1 MASPERSLW
10 KHLVGGCGAGV
21 ATTVILHPI
30 ELVKVRLQAQDTKA
44 GESGPAARGGKP
56 STSSSSSSALPRY
69 RGTQDALRSIVRVEG
84 WRGLYAGES
93 DTEPPR
99 IHTHTHTKRT
109 PTDLPLSLTSPSA
122 LPRAPPRNVGLA
134 PSVLGSGVAWG
145 LYFMAYN
152 AFKGQFRSE
161 PGVGIG
167 SSSSGPVRHVPLSPL
182 QNLVCAAEAGAMVT
196 LMTNPIWVLK
206 TRLQLQLGGGMK
218 ASGAAGVAADRYA
231 GMTSAVRSIWR
242 KEGELERPTK
252 TRRSIECV
260 PPRRVRADFSPSV
273 WKLCFFSSS
282 PAAGFAGFY
291 RGVWPSLLLVMQGS
305 VQLMAYEALT
315 AASRDLAAGG
325 AAANSQAPLEL
336 STLQVGAIGACS
348 KLFATFFTYP
358 MQVVRTRLQ
367 KRQDGGTAGAPR
379 PTTAGTMRGILRKEG
394 FAGFYKGMV
403 PNLMRTMPQSAITFA
418 VYEKILRL
426 VADL

>member
-44 GESGPAARGGKP
+44 GKSGPAARGGKP

-84 WRGLYAGES
+84 WRGLYA
-93 DTEPPR
+93 
-99 IHTHTHTKRT
+99 
-109 PTDLPLSLTSPSA
+109 
-122 LPRAPPRNVGLA
+122 GLA

-242 KEGELERPTK
+242 KE
-252 TRRSIECV
+252 
-260 PPRRVRADFSPSV
+260 
-273 WKLCFFSSS
+273 
-282 PAAGFAGFY
+282 GFAGFY

>member
-84 WRGLYAGES
+84 WRGLYAG
-93 DTEPPR
+93 
-99 IHTHTHTKRT
+99 
-109 PTDLPLSLTSPSA
+109 
-122 LPRAPPRNVGLA
+122 LA

-182 QNLVCAAEAGAMVT
+182 QNLVCAAEAGTMVT

-218 ASGAAGVAADRYA
+218 GSGAAGVAADRYA

-242 KEGELERPTK
+242 KE
-252 TRRSIECV
+252 
-260 PPRRVRADFSPSV
+260 
-273 WKLCFFSSS
+273 
-282 PAAGFAGFY
+282 GFAGFY

-325 AAANSQAPLEL
+325 EAANGQAPLEL

-367 KRQDGGTAGAPR
+367 KRQDGGAAGAPR